1 MISIEKNYASE
12 TRNER
17 EREIEREKGKRKKKE
32 KKLARTKQ
40 TNVIMNRGN
49 RLAAKLATAARLTL
63 VDPPAVY

>member
-1 MISIEKNYASE
+1 M
-12 TRNER
+12 
-17 EREIEREKGKRKKKE
+17 EREKGKRKKKE